1 VLRDFDVR
9 SRYTGDSAT
18 GSITDSV
25 TIASNCVGRKLI
37 LGGPASKLGKLVGY
51 CARKAVTEALLKQ
64 EPVWACR
71 TVLDRLKERHLSV
84 EKLAAEISKV
94 EDLTV
99 NAEALDELLKKNP
112 GYSIYLLAAAKM
124 DDDFKKNLLP
134 TDFTDWM
141 QTSKFF
147 EICVLNKL
155 EISKIPNYEFV
166 DLPPFLK
173 HALINIVRNSQSAP

>member
-25 TIASNCVGRKLI
+25 TIASNCAGRTLS
-37 LGGPASKLGKLVGY
+37 LGGPASKLGKLVGF
-51 CARKAVTEALLKQ
+51 CSRKAVTEALLKQ

-84 EKLAAEISKV
+84 EKLSAEISKV
-94 EDLTV
+94 EGLTV
-99 NAEALDELLKKNP
+99 SAEGLAEILKNNHVNLMF
-112 GYSIYLLAAAKM
+112 LLAAAKM

-134 TDFTDWM
+134 TDFKDWR
-141 QTSKFF
+141 QSSKFF
-147 EICVLNKL
+147 ALCTQNKF
-155 EISKIPNYEFV
+155 ESTKTPNYEFV

-173 HALINIVRNSQSAP
+173 HTLINIVRNAQSAC